1 MKNKKLASRN
11 LLRRAENQ
19 ARGTTQIAA
28 KFLAAASDP
37 RQILSLN
44 AGKRK
49 TPTCKT
55 QCVRAFDS
63 EAMGLWRFCCR
74 FAPTTGSLKAVCPTV
89 FVIVFADLNL
99 PHFFYHRRC
108 RLSRPCKKFIDTAV
122 ISPSSR
128 AWFYRICSA
137 VFAVS
142 IPAAPSS
149 PSSRVASSR
158 ILYLRILPAAFIGK
172 ASVKRMYFG
181 TLWRARLALI

>member
-37 RQILSLN
+37 DRSYPLTRANGRRLL
-44 AGKRK
+44 AKRNVFGSSTRK
-49 TPTCKT
+49 GW
-55 QCVRAFDS
+55 V
-63 EAMGLWRFCCR
+63 LWMSCCR

-99 PHFFYHRRC
+99 PHSFITDAAVC
-108 RLSRPCKKFIDTAV
+108 QDPVKNLSILAV